1 MAYSSGILNKRI
13 AIAKNLQ
20 STDGEFGRGSGGIYY
35 DIIRRTW
42 ASITFSKGTQSMRQ
56 GALDAYD
63 ILLIRMRWMKDI
75 DRDCIIIYNHRFY
88 AIQSLNENFYE
99 NIIQITAV
107 EAPDKIL
114 LNPNQKQKS

>member
-1 MAYSSGILNKRI
+1 MTYSSGILNKRI

-35 DIIRRTW
+35 DIIRHTW
-42 ASITFSKGTQSMRQ
+42 ASVTFSKGTQSMRQ
-56 GALDAYD
+56 GVLDAYD
-63 ILLIRMRWMKDI
+63 TLLIRMRWIEGI